1 MLLLRVHIEAM
12 RYRVEVVVAYTANEA
27 VALQVL
33 LHRLQLVSQLTKGVN
48 DQTWKSRIF
57 FKTRVFTDFVSRW
70 FEGDFNI
77 AMAITNYYKN
87 GNIHK

>member
-48 DQTWKSRIF
+48 DQTCKARIF
-57 FKTRVFTDFVSRW
+57 FKTRVFTDFVSR
-70 FEGDFNI
+70 
-77 AMAITNYYKN
+77 
-87 GNIHK
+87 